1 MKPSR
6 VHDLDDARLVKR
18 FLAGRDEGAF
28 RTIYRAHTSA
38 MLGVVWRYLN
48 GDRTEAED
56 VVQEAWIR
64 ATDKLSSFR
73 WESSL
78 RTWLVGIAINCA
90 RNRARGSTAAAARD
104 VDLAEV
110 VELPAPPA
118 GASNGAIVD
127 VERAVARL
135 PEGYREVL
143 ILHDVFGYTH
153 DEIAR
158 MLGVESGTSKS
169 QLSRARSSVRRWL
182 DEKGR
187 IGHERR
193 SE

>member
-1 MKPSR
+1 MKTSS

-18 FLAGRDEGAF
+18 FVGNRDEAAF
-28 RTIYRAHTSA
+28 RALYRAHTPA
-38 MLGVVWRYLN
+38 MLAVVWRYLD
-48 GDRTEAED
+48 GDRTDAED

-64 ATDKLSSFR
+64 ASEKLSTFR
-73 WESSL
+73 WEASL

-90 RNRARGSTAAAARD
+90 RNRARNKRATQERD
-104 VDLAEV
+104 LDLAEV
-110 VELPAPPA
+110 VDLPSESA
-118 GASNGAIVD
+118 ASHVTSVD

-143 ILHDVFGYTH
+143 LLHDVFGYTH

-182 DEKGR
+182 QEKGH

>member
-1 MKPSR
+1 MEPNS
-6 VHDLDDARLVKR
+6 VPDLDDARLVKR
-18 FLAGRDEGAF
+18 FVVGGDEGAF
-28 RTIYRAHTSA
+28 RALYRAHTPA
-38 MLGVVWRYLN
+38 MLAVVWRYLD
-48 GDRTEAED
+48 GDCVDAED

-64 ATDKLSSFR
+64 ASEKLASFR
-73 WESSL
+73 WESAL

-90 RNRARGSTAAAARD
+90 RNRARTRAASAARD
-104 VDLAEV
+104 VDLADV
-110 VELPAPPA
+110 VELPASPSA
-118 GASNGAIVD
+118 MNVAAFD
-127 VERAVARL
+127 MERAVARL

-143 ILHDVFGYTH
+143 LLHDVFGYTH

-182 DEKGR
+182 AEKGR

>member
-1 MKPSR
+1 MTPDR
-6 VHDLDDARLVKR
+6 VHDLGDARLVKR
-18 FLAGRDEGAF
+18 FVGSRDERAF
-28 RTIYRAHTSA
+28 RALYRAHTPA
-38 MLGVVWRYLN
+38 MLAVVWRYLD
-48 GDRTEAED
+48 GDRADAED

-64 ATDKLSSFR
+64 VAEKLPSFR
-73 WESSL
+73 WESTL

-90 RNRARGSTAAAARD
+90 RNRKRATKSRD
-104 VDLAEV
+104 FDLAEV
-110 VELPAPPA
+110 VDLPSPAP
-118 GASNGAIVD
+118 ASHVTNLD

-135 PEGYREVL
+135 PEGYRDVL
-143 ILHDVFGYTH
+143 LLHDVFGYTH

-169 QLSRARSSVRRWL
+169 QLHRARSSVRRWL
-182 DEKGR
+182 HEKGR

>member
-1 MKPSR
+1 MEPNS
-6 VHDLDDARLVKR
+6 VPDLDDARLVKR
-18 FLAGRDEGAF
+18 FVVGGDEGAF
-28 RTIYRAHTSA
+28 RALYRAHTPA
-38 MLGVVWRYLN
+38 MLAVVWRYLD
-48 GDRTEAED
+48 GDRTDAED

-64 ATDKLSSFR
+64 ASEKLASFR
-73 WESSL
+73 WESAL

-90 RNRARGSTAAAARD
+90 RNRKRATKSRD

-110 VELPAPPA
+110 VDLPSPP
-118 GASNGAIVD
+118 GVSDVTNLD

-182 DEKGR
+182 TEKGR

>member
-1 MKPSR
+1 MKPNS
-6 VHDLDDARLVKR
+6 VHDLDEARLVAR
-18 FLAGRDEGAF
+18 FIKQGDEAAF
-28 RTIYRAHTSA
+28 RALYRAHTPA
-38 MLGVVWRYLN
+38 MLAVVWRYLD
-48 GDRTEAED
+48 GERADAED

-64 ATDKLSSFR
+64 VSEKLPSFR
-73 WESSL
+73 WESTL

-90 RNRARGSTAAAARD
+90 RNRKRATKSRH

-110 VELPAPPA
+110 IDMPSPTSVSHVTRL
-118 GASNGAIVD
+118 D
-127 VERAVARL
+127 MERAVAGL
-135 PEGYREVL
+135 PDGYREVL
-143 ILHDVFGYTH
+143 LLHDVFGYTH

-169 QLSRARSSVRRWL
+169 QLHRARTSVRRWL
-182 DEKGR
+182 NEKGR

>member
-1 MKPSR
+1 MKPNSA
-6 VHDLDDARLVKR
+6 HDLDDARLVKR
-18 FLAGRDEGAF
+18 YVGSGDEGAF
-28 RTIYRAHTSA
+28 RALYRAHTPA
-38 MLGVVWRYLN
+38 MLAVVWRYLD
-48 GDRTEAED
+48 GDRTDAED

-64 ATDKLSSFR
+64 ASEKLATFR
-73 WESSL
+73 WESAL

-90 RNRARGSTAAAARD
+90 RNRARTRAANSREAY
-104 VDLAEV
+104 LADV
-110 VELPAPPA
+110 VELPAAPPA
-118 GASNGAIVD
+118 ID
-127 VERAVARL
+127 VAAYDVQRAVAHL

-143 ILHDVFGYTH
+143 LLHDVFGYTH

-182 DEKGR
+182 TEKGR

>member
-1 MKPSR
+1 MEPNS
-6 VHDLDDARLVKR
+6 VPDLDDARLVKR
-18 FLAGRDEGAF
+18 FVRGRDEGAF
-28 RTIYRAHTSA
+28 RALYRAHTPA
-38 MLGVVWRYLN
+38 MLAVAWRYVD
-48 GDRTEAED
+48 GDRTDAED

-64 ATDKLSSFR
+64 AAEKLPSFR
-73 WESSL
+73 WESAL

-90 RNRARGSTAAAARD
+90 RNRARGKRATQSRD
-104 VDLAEV
+104 VDLADV
-110 VELPAPPA
+110 VELPAAPA
-118 GASNGAIVD
+118 AADIATYD

-182 DEKGR
+182 TEKGR

>member
-1 MKPSR
+1 MKANS
-6 VHDLDDARLVKR
+6 VHDLDEVRLVKR
-18 FLAGRDEGAF
+18 FVNSRDEGAF
-28 RTIYRAHTSA
+28 RALYRAHTPA
-38 MLGVVWRYLN
+38 MLAVVWRYLD
-48 GDRTEAED
+48 GDRTDAED

-64 ATDKLSSFR
+64 ASEKLSTFR
-73 WESSL
+73 WEASL

-90 RNRARGSTAAAARD
+90 RNRARSRGAAAARD
-104 VDLAEV
+104 VDLGDI
-110 VELPAPPA
+110 VELPA
-118 GASNGAIVD
+118 ASAATD
-127 VERAVARL
+127 VALYDMERAVARL

-143 ILHDVFGYTH
+143 LLHDVFGYTH

-182 DEKGR
+182 NQKGR